1 MSVSLLCAQ
10 LSASLYSLHSSISQ
24 WRFSEEICKDTST
37 DPEKRIN
44 CDHVQYSNSYGESY
58 IDRQLRRREVNQ
70 TSFQD
75 FEGQARAEKI
85 SRSIITV
92 FGFVGLIFGAV
103 IQQFSQ
109 TIYILAAGFALAL
122 IITIP
127 PYPLYRKKP
136 LNWQKSRSGTEVEGS
151 TKKKQK

>member
-1 MSVSLLCAQ
+1 MVRL
-10 LSASLYSLHSSISQ
+10 
-24 WRFSEEICKDTST
+24 E
-37 DPEKRIN
+37 
-44 CDHVQYSNSYGESY
+44 SNS
-58 IDRQLRRREVNQ
+58 L
-70 TSFQD
+70 QD

-136 LNWQKSRSGTEVEGS
+136 LNWQKSKNGS
-151 TKKKQK
+151 ENGDGGSKKSKQK